1 MVVAIRQRAAAR
13 RQEEAFSRI
22 REVATIVE
30 EIRMNRAGRICW
42 LLLCS
47 TAFFSSVGY
56 YHSVETVGQRVGLG
70 CW

>member
-42 LLLCS
+42 ILLLLD
-47 TAFFSSVGY
+47 SVLLECRLLY
-56 YHSVETVGQRVGLG
+56 VETVGQRVGLG